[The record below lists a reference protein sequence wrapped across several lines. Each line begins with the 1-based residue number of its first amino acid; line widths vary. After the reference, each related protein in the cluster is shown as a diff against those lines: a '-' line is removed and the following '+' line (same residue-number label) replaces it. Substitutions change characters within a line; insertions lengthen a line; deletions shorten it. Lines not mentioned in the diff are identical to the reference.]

1 MVGVILAVS
10 VVNIVCSR
18 SWFKLFYKKLTKIG
32 RFGIFKTLIMS
43 CLVFFNISTPAS
55 ADNSYVSRLPTDV
68 QALLQPIQPVFTPR
82 KVQVTGSS
90 LSQKVLDE
98 ELKNFSKNISNS
110 TYIDTYLQ
118 AEKLLAK
125 GAFVTDESL
134 VNSLWNTSGE
144 DFRSFQTLYLNGGF
158 DRKAMD
164 NMKFGVHQCDWLRMA
179 IHAGF
184 GGTDVEM
191 RAASIQ
197 ASEQNTFFLIDK
209 FNFKLCADG
218 YLDQFSFLI
227 KGDETPVVPRSM
239 HLLLKAKQVNPQ
251 KVLNEFFK
259 SLHNGKFSNERQ
271 ATLAI
276 LLDAGA
282 KISSNMVGNY
292 IGGNLYKSSGLSSSA
307 QADWLNRYKIGLSM
321 MIESQPAITG
331 ILKTELDRLA
341 EYAAKPDTYTNDQKT
356 KQYYIKLNE
365 ITLAAFNK
373 AAGGNFPVQQAD
385 TALQDQMAEAIDQ
398 RDLRRVDFYMNRGA
412 KPTSGLIYKTTQ
424 AGMEA
429 QALKML
435 EAMPSD
441 LDTVRLG
448 RAAVYGK
455 SYAVFDV
462 LLSRDLYGGKGQEA
476 ELLALIKAGQTERAA
491 QLMQR
496 GADPDA
502 VMTLALRE
510 TDLGMVRTAVQLC
523 GKVGERRL
531 AEHNR
536 LAAAERD
543 RRHKEAL
550 AREKAELQARERIEA
565 QYRQPKQVGD
575 KVCRDGGHLFGR
587 YTIKA
592 FVEQVQGQRI
602 QLRIS
607 NSGGYMGTEY
617 AENRLVW
624 GEYWD
629 WRACN

>member
-1 MVGVILAVS
+1 MVTTAPRPLQLPNWGIVKIHAATRINSITRAAVMLTLGWLLATVS
-10 VVNIVCSR
+10 
-18 SWFKLFYKKLTKIG
+18 L
-32 RFGIFKTLIMS
+32 
-43 CLVFFNISTPAS
+43 PAN
-55 ADNSYVSRLPTDV
+55 ANTSYISRLPADV

-90 LSQKVLDE
+90 LSQRVLDDS
-98 ELKNFSKNISNS
+98 LKNFSKDISNS
-110 TYIDTYLQ
+110 TYSDTYLQ
-118 AEKLLAK
+118 AEKLLTK
-125 GAFVTDESL
+125 GAFVTDEAL

-164 NMKFGVHQCDWLRMA
+164 NMQYGVNKCDWLRMA
-179 IHAGF
+179 IYADF
-184 GGTDVEM
+184 GGTNAEM
-191 RAASIQ
+191 LAASIQ
-197 ASEQNTFFLIDK
+197 ASEQNTLFLIDK

-218 YLDQFSFLI
+218 YLDHFAFLI
-227 KGDETPVVPRSM
+227 KGDKTPVVPRSM
-239 HLLLKAKQVNPQ
+239 HLLLKTKQVNPQ
-251 KVLNEFFK
+251 KLMNEFFK
-259 SLHNGKFSNERQ
+259 SLHRGKFSIERQ
-271 ATLAI
+271 ATLAM

-292 IGGNLYKSSGLSSSA
+292 VGGNLHKGSGLSSSE
-307 QADWLNRYKIGLSM
+307 QADWLNRYKIGLAM
-321 MIESQPAITG
+321 MVESQPAITG
-331 ILKTELDRLA
+331 VLKTELERMA
-341 EYAAKPDTYTNDQKT
+341 ENAAKPDTYTNDQKT
-356 KQYYIKLNE
+356 KQYFIKLNE
-365 ITLAAFNK
+365 VTLAAFNT
-373 AAGGNFPVQQAD
+373 ASGGNFQAQQAD

-398 RDLRRVDFYMNRGA
+398 RDHRRVDFYMQRGV
-412 KPTSGLIYKTTQ
+412 KPTSGLIYKATH
-424 AGMEA
+424 AGMET

-435 EAMPSD
+435 EAMPGD

-476 ELLALIKAGQTERAA
+476 ELLALIKAGQTERAT

-510 TDLGMVRTAVQLC
+510 TDLGLVGTAVQLC

-543 RRHKEAL
+543 KRKKEAL
-550 AREKAELQARERIEA
+550 AQEKAEIQARELIEA
-565 QYRQPKQVGD
+565 QYRQPKQVGE

-607 NSGGYMGTEY
+607 YSGGYIGTEY

-624 GEYWD
+624 SEYWD
-629 WRACN
+629 WRACQ